1 MKSKI
6 ERALREEEL
15 KSERMAIVIQLILI
29 TGLFFVYLISP
40 KGFDSS
46 KGIWFE
52 PVKLIFSIY
61 LPILCIRA
69 FHIWKAKHLSVVHY
83 VYLFIDIAA
92 VTVLIFSYH
101 IQYQRPFSLS
111 LHAPTFLYYFI
122 FIVLR
127 CLSYDPLKVISVG
140 AFSTFAWMGMAYY
153 GLLYSNLNRIH
164 SFADFVQAD
173 SFILGVE
180 IDKILSL
187 IGVTGICAGAV
198 YRKRRLLEIFSQRNV
213 YVTAMERLVGREAF
227 KSMSEKNAD
236 LAPGMGA
243 KRNAATM
250 MVDLRGFSKLSY
262 EMEPERIVSYL
273 GQYHKI
279 VATIVFKHGGSIDKY
294 MGDGILVH
302 FGAVAEQ
309 DDFAANALRATE
321 DIYNELNRWRDEVKN
336 EGVLFDFGIAVS
348 IGEVIFGAIGHE
360 DRMEITVI
368 GEAVNLSAKLEKH
381 TKVAKYRVVTT
392 LKTFETARLHGYS
405 PKLGYF
411 SLPNSTVLGIP
422 HSLDLVGIG
431 DPII

>member
-29 TGLFFVYLISP
+29 MGLFFVYLFSP
-40 KGFDSS
+40 KGFDSTR
-46 KGIWFE
+46 GTWFE
-52 PVKLIFSIY
+52 PVKLVFAFY

-69 FHIWKAKHLSVVHY
+69 IHTWKSKRISIGHY
-83 VYLFIDIAA
+83 IYLLIDIVA

-111 LHAPTFLYYFI
+111 LHAPTFLYYFV

-140 AFSTFAWMGMAYY
+140 AFCSIAWMAMASY
-153 GLLYSNLNRIH
+153 GLSYSNLNRIH
-164 SFADFVQAD
+164 NFADFVQPNT
-173 SFILGVE
+173 FILGVE

-198 YRKRRLLEIFSQRNV
+198 YRKRRLLENFSQRSV
-213 YVTAMERLVGREAF
+213 HVTAMERLVGREAF

-262 EMEPERIVSYL
+262 EMEPERIVDYL
-273 GQYHKI
+273 GQYHKT
-279 VATIVFKHGGSIDKY
+279 VATQVFKHGGSIDKY

-309 DDFAANALRATE
+309 GDFAAHALRATE
-321 DIYNELNRWRDEVKN
+321 DIYNELNRWRYNVKN
-336 EGVLFDFGIAVS
+336 EGVIFDFGIAVS

-381 TKVAKYRVVTT
+381 TKVAKYRVMTT
-392 LKTFETARLHGYS
+392 LKTFETARLHGYA
-405 PKLGYF
+405 PKLEHF
-411 SLPNSTVLGIP
+411 SLPKSTVLGIP

>member
-15 KSERMAIVIQLILI
+15 KSERMAIVIQLVLVS
-29 TGLFFVYLISP
+29 GLFIVYLISP

-52 PVKLIFSIY
+52 PVKLLFSVY
-61 LPILCIRA
+61 LPVLFIRA
-69 FHIWKAKHLSVVHY
+69 FHTWKAKRISIGYYIYLLFDVV
-83 VYLFIDIAA
+83 A

-140 AFSTFAWMGMAYY
+140 VFSALAWIGMTCY
-153 GLLYSNLNRIH
+153 GLNFANLDRIH
-164 SFADFVQAD
+164 SFADFVQPNT
-173 SFILGVE
+173 FILGVE
-180 IDKILSL
+180 VDKILSIL
-187 IGVTGICAGAV
+187 GVTGICAGAV
-198 YRKRRLLEIFSQRNV
+198 YRKRRLLENFSQRNV
-213 YVTAMERLVGREAF
+213 YVSAMERLVGKEAF
-227 KSMSEKNAD
+227 KSMSDKNAD

-262 EMEPERIVSYL
+262 EIEPERIVGYL

-279 VATIVFKHGGSIDKY
+279 VATQVFKHGGSVDKY
-294 MGDGILVH
+294 MGDGILIH

-309 DDFAANALRATE
+309 VNFAANALRASE
-321 DIYNELNRWRDEVKN
+321 DIYNELNRWRGEVQQ
-336 EGVLFDFGIAVS
+336 EGVQFDFGMAVS

-381 TKVAKYRVVTT
+381 TKIAKYRVVTT
-392 LKTFETARLHGYS
+392 VKTFETARAHGYVPQLS
-405 PKLGYF
+405 YF
-411 SLPNSTVLGIP
+411 SLPQSLVAGIP

-431 DPII
+431 NPIT

>member
-15 KSERMAIVIQLILI
+15 KSERMAIVIQLVLVS
-29 TGLFFVYLISP
+29 GLFIVYLISP
-40 KGFDSS
+40 KGFNSS
-46 KGIWFE
+46 KGFWFE
-52 PVKLIFSIY
+52 PVKLLFSVY
-61 LPILCIRA
+61 LPVLFIRA
-69 FHIWKAKHLSVVHY
+69 FHIWKAKRISIVYYAYLLFDVV
-83 VYLFIDIAA
+83 A

-140 AFSTFAWMGMAYY
+140 VFSALAWISMAYY
-153 GLLYSNLNRIH
+153 GLNFSNLDRIH
-164 SFADFVQAD
+164 SFADFVQPNT
-173 SFILGVE
+173 FILGVE
-180 IDKILSL
+180 VDKILSI
-187 IGVTGICAGAV
+187 IGVTSICAGAV
-198 YRKRRLLEIFSQRNV
+198 YRKRRLLESFSQRNV
-213 YVTAMERLVGREAF
+213 YVSAMERLVGKEAF
-227 KSMSEKNAD
+227 KSMSDKNAD

-262 EMEPERIVSYL
+262 EMEPERIVGYL

-279 VATIVFKHGGSIDKY
+279 VATQVFKHGGSVDKY
-294 MGDGILVH
+294 MGDGILIH
-302 FGAVAEQ
+302 FGAVAAQ
-309 DDFAANALRATE
+309 VNFAANALRASE
-321 DIYNELNRWRDEVKN
+321 DIYNELNRWRGEVQQ
-336 EGVLFDFGIAVS
+336 EGVQFDFGMAVS

-381 TKVAKYRVVTT
+381 TKIAKYRVVTT
-392 LKTFETARLHGYS
+392 VKTFETARAHGYAPQLS
-405 PKLGYF
+405 HF
-411 SLPNSTVLGIP
+411 SLTQSLVAGIP